1 VLVIA
6 ATEAA
11 KLLDL
16 EVLKVL
22 SQSPRFAGVADDT
35 LRALLLSDGL
45 WRSSEGSRIV
55 HFLFEIGISTNSAG
69 AAISKAAEALDIDAL
84 RVVLNSNQHE
94 EIVEAAFT
102 AMTGLNRE

>member
-16 EVLKVL
+16 EALKVL
-22 SQSPRFAGVADDT
+22 PQSPRFAGVVDDT

-55 HFLFEIGISTNSAG
+55 HFLFEI
-69 AAISKAAEALDIDAL
+69 
-84 RVVLNSNQHE
+84 LNSNQHE